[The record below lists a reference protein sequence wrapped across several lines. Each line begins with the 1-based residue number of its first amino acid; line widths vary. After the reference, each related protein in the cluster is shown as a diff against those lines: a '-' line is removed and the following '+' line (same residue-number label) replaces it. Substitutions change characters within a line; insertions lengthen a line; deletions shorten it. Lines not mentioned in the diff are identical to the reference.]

1 MITANESLK
10 TLDSVPQMA
19 GRWLSGN
26 LAEYRMG
33 PLGFLERVRR
43 ELGPMAGY
51 RLGPFSSV
59 LVSDPKVLKEILVTR
74 NKEFGRSFATKMLGD
89 FFGEGLLISEG
100 EKWLQDRR
108 AIQPSF
114 ACEQIQA
121 FGESMAQQTADHTR
135 DWSIGETRD
144 VLLDMQALT
153 MKIAADTLLGVRL
166 DEEVE
171 AIHDP
176 HEIIRKNFERRK
188 ENLLV
193 APRWVPTSWNRKV
206 SSAIHSIRKIVDSLI
221 ATRRSTGQLGPDIL
235 SRLMSAQKNQATDM
249 TDEHLRNQAIT
260 FLFAGHET
268 TASMLA
274 WVWYL
279 LAENPETEERL
290 HAELDS
296 VLNGRLPTT
305 ADVPQLKFTE
315 QIINETLRLYPSAY
329 AFSRSAIADCE
340 VAGFR
345 IPRGTTMVMSPWVMQ
360 RDEQFFDEPLAF
372 RPERWTPD
380 FQKNLDQFAWFPFG
394 VGPRV
399 CIGKSFAMMESVL
412 IVATIASRY
421 RLGLVPNQQI
431 KPHASVTIR
440 PAPAVNV
447 AVQNRNVNIGPQ
459 PGASSS
465 QGCPF
470 SGTQD

>member
-1 MITANESLK
+1 
-10 TLDSVPQMA
+10 
-19 GRWLSGN
+19 
-26 LAEYRMG
+26 
-33 PLGFLERVRR
+33 
-43 ELGPMAGY
+43 
-51 RLGPFSSV
+51 
-59 LVSDPKVLKEILVTR
+59 
-74 NKEFGRSFATKMLGD
+74 MLGD

-100 EKWLQDRR
+100 GKWLKDRR

-121 FGESMAQQTADHTR
+121 FGESMAQQTVDHTS
-135 DWSIGETRD
+135 DWSLGETRD

-166 DEEVE
+166 YEEVE

-176 HEIIRKNFERRK
+176 HEIIRRNFERRK

-193 APRWVPTSWNRKV
+193 APRWVPTPWNRKV

-235 SRLMSAQKNQATDM
+235 SRLMSAQKNHAAGM

-279 LAENPETEERL
+279 LAENPETEKRL
-290 HAELDS
+290 YAELDS
-296 VLNGRLPTT
+296 VLNGRLPTI

-315 QIINETLRLYPSAY
+315 QIINETLRLYPSAD
-329 AFSRSAIADCE
+329 AFSRSAIADCA

-345 IPRGTTMVMSPWVMQ
+345 IPQGTTMVMSPWVMQ

-380 FQKNLDQFAWFPFG
+380 FQKNLDQSSWFAFG
-394 VGPRV
+394 AGPRI
-399 CIGKSFAMMESVL
+399 CIGKSFAMMEFVL

-440 PAPAVNV
+440 PGSSR
-447 AVQNRNVNIGPQ
+447 QCNRSNLKH
-459 PGASSS
+459 
-465 QGCPF
+465 
-470 SGTQD
+470 